1 MAWSTSSLVV
11 ATCCVVLLFAN
22 PTAAFGAGNIASL
35 SKIEGQ
41 NWRHGDIEDVLLSLV
56 IARVAGGKKFSKL
69 DVKRVYFGNW
79 LRDYSQA
86 VDVGTVKYVS
96 AEAIRILL
104 WVLGFLSF
112 GYGTAEF
119 EVTTDRLGCYQPTE
133 HIDNPLGYAEGDD
146 ARRYDKRLRGPVD
159 ARRELSI
166 DPRSGLKNYIASED
180 AGIATSAGLLR
191 NVFRRCI
198 ELGRS
203 YGRSRDKNEF
213 YEALRLLGTGLHCL
227 EDFSAHS
234 NYTELSLI
242 ELGEQDIFPHVGRRT
257 TIQLQGAN
265 RPVYPIVTGTFGG
278 VDFLHSVMGE
288 FSDKATQSE
297 LQSLEGVMEQSQGQG
312 GRKSFIQE
320 LLNKIPSDI
329 LGGQN
334 NAAKM
339 DEFQANAQQQQQ
351 AANISPK
358 KPEEWTRYLDDV
370 RRQIYPI
377 LEWHDNLIKTISEA
391 IDKIPLIGELIEQI
405 QNEINLFVFSVI
417 APYVMPIISQVKR
430 ELETGSSEVIQSSR
444 AQQHNIFNDDNST
457 DPTHSMLSKD
467 HFSNLLN
474 EPAGK
479 VAQTVVRW
487 AVPQIM
493 EAWDNENTDIDR
505 TLTRIIHGVFHHPA
519 HRGYGED
526 GQADIRR
533 DMFAAVEKW
542 WRDQGRGQDSLR
554 NQLSREGV
562 RKGDNH
568 KPGVHDTGHGCGK
581 PLALPKGKSGSSG
594 GGGGGGRSNDTDQ
607 LAKAAKAAVGGGILG
622 DLVGG
627 IVGSAGTE
635 VLAGSSGYDGG
646 RHTAQEY
653 KKENKAQ
660 EYGGNYGDHGYKQK
674 EKYGGSY
681 GGDYEDDKKN
691 KKKSKGYGDDDD
703 DDKKYKK
710 EKKYKGYDDDDDD
723 DEYKKKKKD
732 KKYKDYDD
740 DDDKKK
746 SKHEKKRSEEY
757 GRSEYGQSGH
767 GGGSYGRQQEH
778 SQSAYREDSGYGRQ
792 QQSGGYGGASY
803 GREQEHS
810 QSTYRDDSGYGRQQ
824 LSGGYGGDSYGQQQG
839 YSESTRRDD
848 SGYGRHQQ
856 SGGYGGASYGR
867 EQEHSQSTYRDDSGY
882 GRHEQ
887 SGGYGGGQH
896 QSGYGQERQTGG
908 YGGGQGGYSSGY
920 GQETR
925 QQHGGYESQGRRRS
939 KSRERESGRYESSA
953 YGGRNEG
960 RYGSE
965 EREFGSQQSYQRRHD
980 NDRDRSDDEGYD
992 RRRQHHRRD

>member
-1 MAWSTSSLVV
+1 
-11 ATCCVVLLFAN
+11 
-22 PTAAFGAGNIASL
+22 
-35 SKIEGQ
+35 
-41 NWRHGDIEDVLLSLV
+41 
-56 IARVAGGKKFSKL
+56 
-69 DVKRVYFGNW
+69 
-79 LRDYSQA
+79 
-86 VDVGTVKYVS
+86 
-96 AEAIRILL
+96 
-104 WVLGFLSF
+104 
-112 GYGTAEF
+112 
-119 EVTTDRLGCYQPTE
+119 
-133 HIDNPLGYAEGDD
+133 
-146 ARRYDKRLRGPVD
+146 
-159 ARRELSI
+159 
-166 DPRSGLKNYIASED
+166 
-180 AGIATSAGLLR
+180 
-191 NVFRRCI
+191 
-198 ELGRS
+198 
-203 YGRSRDKNEF
+203 
-213 YEALRLLGTGLHCL
+213 
-227 EDFSAHS
+227 
-234 NYTELSLI
+234 
-242 ELGEQDIFPHVGRRT
+242 
-257 TIQLQGAN
+257 
-265 RPVYPIVTGTFGG
+265 
-278 VDFLHSVMGE
+278 
-288 FSDKATQSE
+288 
-297 LQSLEGVMEQSQGQG
+297 
-312 GRKSFIQE
+312 
-320 LLNKIPSDI
+320 
-329 LGGQN
+329 
-334 NAAKM
+334 M

-594 GGGGGGRSNDTDQ
+594 GGGSGRSNDTDQ

-746 SKHEKKRSEEY
+746 SKHGKKRSEEY
-757 GRSEYGQSGH
+757 GRSEYGQSGN

-792 QQSGGYGGASY
+792 QQ
-803 GREQEHS
+803 
-810 QSTYRDDSGYGRQQ
+810 
-824 LSGGYGGDSYGQQQG
+824 SGGYGGDSYGQQQG

-953 YGGRNEG
+953 YGGRNDG

-965 EREFGSQQSYQRRHD
+965 EREFGGHQSYQRRYD